1 MLTDRCNAV
10 TVSIAHAKMYAR
22 GRQRACARSSMP
34 IPSVPMS
41 APIQGV
47 CPVLAT
53 PFDAGGAPDPDA
65 LARIVEF
72 VLAAGADAVVYPGVA
87 SEVEQ
92 LSAAERD
99 RLLDVVAATVA
110 GRVPMVVGAS
120 AVDVQTSARHLAKA
134 KSLGAAA
141 AMVMAPASLAGDTE
155 ALLEHY
161 RRLGAAA
168 EIPIML
174 QNAPP
179 PAGGGFD
186 MAAVAQVVAAIPAVR
201 YVKEEAMPC
210 GQRISALLAREE
222 LSTAPDFIGV
232 LGGAGARYL
241 LDELARGA
249 IGTMPAC
256 ELTDVHV
263 RMVRAWRAGDRA
275 QARTL
280 YNRSLPLLNF
290 QAVFR
295 WAATKEVLRR
305 RGVIEHAGVRAP
317 GPRLDAQ
324 DQTELDIMLQE
335 LADLLPDP
343 AVRVAAGAQS

>member
-1 MLTDRCNAV
+1 M
-10 TVSIAHAKMYAR
+10 
-22 GRQRACARSSMP
+22 
-34 IPSVPMS
+34 
-41 APIQGV
+41 
-47 CPVLAT
+47 LAT
-53 PFDAGGAPDPDA
+53 PFDAGGAPDADA

-72 VLAAGADAVVYPGVA
+72 ALAAGADAVVYPGVA

-92 LSAAERD
+92 LSAEERD
-99 RLLDVVAATVA
+99 GLLDVVAATVA
-110 GRVPMVVGAS
+110 GRLPIVVGAS
-120 AVDVQTSARHLAKA
+120 AGDAQTSARHMHKA
-134 KSLGAAA
+134 RMLGAAA
-141 AMVMAPASLAGDTE
+141 AMVMAPASLAGDAA
-155 ALLEHY
+155 ALLDHY
-161 RRLGAAA
+161 RQLGAGS

-186 MAAVAQVVAAIPAVR
+186 MAAVAQVVATVPSVR

-210 GQRISALLAREE
+210 GQRISALLARGE
-222 LSTAPDFIGV
+222 LAKAPHFIGV

-241 LDELARGA
+241 LDELSRGA

-263 RMVRAWRAGDRA
+263 RMVRAWRGGDRA

-295 WAATKEVLRR
+295 WAATKEVLKR
-305 RGVIEHAGVRAP
+305 RGVIECTRVRAP

-324 DQTELDIMLQE
+324 DQAELDIMLQE
-335 LADLLPDP
+335 TADLLLASMPL
-343 AVRVAAGAQS
+343 AATGVRP

>member
-1 MLTDRCNAV
+1 M
-10 TVSIAHAKMYAR
+10 
-22 GRQRACARSSMP
+22 
-34 IPSVPMS
+34 
-41 APIQGV
+41 
-47 CPVLAT
+47 LAT
-53 PFDAGGAPDPDA
+53 PFDAGGAPDADA

-72 VLAAGADAVVYPGVA
+72 ALAAGADAVVYPGVA

-92 LSAAERD
+92 LSTEERD
-99 RLLDVVAATVA
+99 GLLDVVAATVA
-110 GRVPMVVGAS
+110 GRLPIVVGAS
-120 AVDVQTSARHLAKA
+120 AGDAQTSARHMHKA
-134 KSLGAAA
+134 RMLGAAA
-141 AMVMAPASLAGDTE
+141 AMVMAPAALAGDAA
-155 ALLEHY
+155 ALLDYY
-161 RRLGAAA
+161 RQLGADS
-168 EIPIML
+168 EVPIML

-186 MAAVAQVVAAIPAVR
+186 MAAVAQVVAAVPSVR

-210 GQRISALLAREE
+210 GQRISALLARGE
-222 LSTAPDFIGV
+222 LAKAPHFIGV

-241 LDELARGA
+241 LDELSRGA

-263 RMVRAWRAGDRA
+263 RMVRAWRGGDRR

-295 WAATKEVLRR
+295 WAATKEVLKR
-305 RGVIEHAGVRAP
+305 RGVIECTRVRAP

-324 DQTELDIMLQE
+324 DQAELDIMLQE
-335 LADLLPDP
+335 TADLLLAWMPLAP
-343 AVRVAAGAQS
+343 TGVRP

>member
-1 MLTDRCNAV
+1 VLVAHVGCTRVVVKV
-10 TVSIAHAKMYAR
+10 T
-22 GRQRACARSSMP
+22 CARSSMP
-34 IPSVPMS
+34 IPSAASS

-53 PFDAGGAPDPDA
+53 PFDAAGAPDADA
-65 LARIVEF
+65 LARVVEF
-72 VLAAGADAVVYPGVA
+72 ALAAGADALVYPGVA

-92 LSAAERD
+92 LSAEERD
-99 RLLDVVAATVA
+99 RLLDVVAATEA
-110 GRVPMVVGAS
+110 GRVSIVVGAS
-120 AVDVQTSARHLAKA
+120 AADARTSARHMHKA
-134 KSLGAAA
+134 TMLGAKA
-141 AMVMAPASLAGDTE
+141 AMVMAPASLAGDPA
-155 ALLEHY
+155 ALIDHY
-161 RRLGAAA
+161 RQLGATS
-168 EIPIML
+168 ELPIML
-174 QNAPP
+174 QNAPA

-186 MAAVAQVVAAIPAVR
+186 MAVVAQVVAAVPSVR

-210 GQRISALLAREE
+210 GQRISALLARSE
-222 LSTAPDFIGV
+222 LSTAPHFIGV

-275 QARTL
+275 HARTL

-305 RGVIEHAGVRAP
+305 RGVIECTRVRAP

-324 DQTELDIMLQE
+324 DQAEVDIMLQE
-335 LADLLPDP
+335 MADLLSLP
-343 AVRVAAGAQS
+343 RTAAGVGT